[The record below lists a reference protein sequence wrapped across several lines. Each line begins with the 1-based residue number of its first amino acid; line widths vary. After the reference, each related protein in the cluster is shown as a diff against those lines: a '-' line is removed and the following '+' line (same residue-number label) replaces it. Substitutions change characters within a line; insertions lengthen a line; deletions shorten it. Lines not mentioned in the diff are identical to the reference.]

1 MHLHNTCGATDLTQK
16 IKNKE
21 IELDNLL
28 EGEEVWW
35 KQRARTDWLQYG
47 DKNTK
52 FFHQKASQRRKKNR
66 INEIMDSQGQKYTEH
81 EDIERVL
88 IEHFKDLFQNQA
100 TLHIQETVKV
110 VEDRINAD
118 MQDFLQAEFKEEE
131 VFHAIKDMKCLAAPG
146 PDGLPALFFHT
157 YWDIVGKDVT
167 KEVLNIL
174 NHKGDPSPFN
184 HTHICLIPKKTN
196 PTSASD
202 YRPISLCNVI
212 LKIVT
217 KTLANRLKTILPD
230 IISPNQSA
238 FLKGR
243 LITDN
248 TLIAHEIFHFFSH
261 SNNKKGF
268 VGIKTDMAKAYDRVE
283 WDFLR
288 ATLESM
294 GFPQNMIDTIMR
306 CVTSVTFSILINGV
320 PSQSFY
326 PKRGLRQGDPLSPY
340 LFILC
345 ADVFSGLITKAHNSR
360 LIKGIKIAHKAPEIT
375 HLFFADDSLLFC
387 RANSGDIEHINN
399 IITTYQNAS
408 GQLVNVNK
416 SEIMFSKH
424 VNNQTRNAIHQLLP
438 MQRVD
443 YFSKYLGVPTH
454 IGRSRN
460 QVFQFIQDRVWKKLK
475 GWKEKNLSFAGRATL
490 IKVVA
495 QAIPTYL
502 MSSFLFPKGLC
513 DHMER
518 QISNF
523 WWGSNVDKRKIH
535 WVNWRKTCK
544 TKAKGGMGFRDLRA
558 FNEALLAKQGWRLLT
573 NPNSLVAKILKAKY
587 YPNCDF
593 LKAKHSQN
601 MSFSWQSIQK
611 ASWILQK
618 GCKWH
623 IGNGESIN
631 IWEDRWIHTQFGSN
645 TWSKKP
651 ENTPFKKVS
660 DLIEI
665 HNKCWKEPIV
675 HQFSTPWKL
684 DRFVIY
690 PFPTLTRKTLLG
702 GKELQMAFTL

>member
-1 MHLHNTCGATDLTQK
+1 M
-16 IKNKE
+16 
-21 IELDNLL
+21 
-28 EGEEVWW
+28 WW
-35 KQRARTDWLQYG
+35 QQRAITDWLQHG

-52 FFHQKASQRRKKNR
+52 FFHQKANQRRKKN
-66 INEIMDSQGQKYTEH
+66 IIKEILDNQGQKYTEH

-88 IEHFKDLFQNQA
+88 IEHFKELFQNQE
-100 TLHIQETVKV
+100 TLQIQETVKV
-110 VEDRINAD
+110 VEEKLNTD
-118 MQDFLQAEFKEEE
+118 MKELLGAEFSNEE
-131 VFHAIKDMKCLAAPG
+131 VYHAIKDMKCLAAPG

-157 YWDIVGKDVT
+157 YWDIIGKEET

-174 NHKGDPSPFN
+174 NHNGDPSHFN

-196 PTSASD
+196 PISASD
-202 YRPISLCNVI
+202 YRPISLCNFI

-217 KTLANRLKTILPD
+217 KTLANRLKTILPE

-268 VGIKTDMAKAYDRVE
+268 VGIKTDMSKAYDRVE
-283 WDFLR
+283 WDFLK

-294 GFPQNMIDTIMR
+294 GFPHNITNIIMR
-306 CVTSVTFSILINGV
+306 CVTSITFSILINGV
-320 PSQSFY
+320 PSKIFQ

-340 LFILC
+340 LFIIC
-345 ADVFSGLITKAHNSR
+345 VDVFSGLINNAHDNK

-375 HLFFADDSLLFC
+375 HLFFADDSLLFF
-387 RANSGDIEHINN
+387 RANSGDIEQINN

-424 VNNQTRNAIHQLLP
+424 VNNQNMNDIHSLLP

-495 QAIPTYL
+495 QAIPTYI
-502 MSSFLFPKGLC
+502 MS
-513 DHMER
+513 
-518 QISNF
+518 
-523 WWGSNVDKRKIH
+523 KRWNGI
-535 WVNWRKTCK
+535 
-544 TKAKGGMGFRDLRA
+544 
-558 FNEALLAKQGWRLLT
+558 QRL
-573 NPNSLVAKILKAKY
+573 
-587 YPNCDF
+587 
-593 LKAKHSQN
+593 
-601 MSFSWQSIQK
+601 
-611 ASWILQK
+611 
-618 GCKWH
+618 
-623 IGNGESIN
+623 
-631 IWEDRWIHTQFGSN
+631 
-645 TWSKKP
+645 
-651 ENTPFKKVS
+651 
-660 DLIEI
+660 
-665 HNKCWKEPIV
+665 
-675 HQFSTPWKL
+675 
-684 DRFVIY
+684 
-690 PFPTLTRKTLLG
+690 
-702 GKELQMAFTL
+702 